1 MRVRGTTKRGVF
13 AALAVA
19 VTLAVGACEGRQD
32 ETGEMT
38 EAIEEKEDADLSA
51 DIDSPVGE
59 VEAYEGTKALLESRN
74 GSGTSGT
81 VAARRLDGTTR
92 IQVALENA
100 DPSARYLAHLHRGTC
115 DEPRG
120 QVATLEPFVHTP
132 DGATRSET
140 TIETTRLD
148 ADTRY
153 FVQVHGSQQ
162 AMIACGSLPD
172 VSRTDGTE

>member
-1 MRVRGTTKRGVF
+1 MRVRGTTKRGTF

-38 EAIEEKEDADLSA
+38 EAIEERQDADLSA
-51 DIDSPVGE
+51 DSGVGE
-59 VEAYEGTKALLESRN
+59 VEAYEGMTTLLESRN
-74 GSGTSGT
+74 ASGTSGT

-92 IQVALENA
+92 IQVALESA

-162 AMIACGSLPD
+162 AVIACGSLPD
-172 VSRTDGTE
+172 VSRTDGAE